1 MIFTYM
7 AYCLSGVWIIS
18 ISSENLE
25 LQGFLGIFSFQ
36 WLQIGY
42 TCHLATIRDSSS
54 IDNTFE
60 LGSYFALYSN
70 SNDVYVIRDQSGK
83 RIAGST
89 MGAGISSG
97 ITWFF
102 RADLYCSCNGI
113 FCIYNS
119 ARKLFLLW
127 QSFNLHSQKA
137 AGKSFYE
144 RLQTGIGT
152 CNLSGRRNGD
162 VSFMGSFRC
171 TDGGYGAH

>member
-1 MIFTYM
+1 MIDLWIFPLSTIWG
-7 AYCLSGVWIIS
+7 AYQ
-18 ISSENLE
+18 

-102 RADLYCSCNGI
+102 RADLSDNLNIHGRIHRECE
-113 FCIYNS
+113 
-119 ARKLFLLW
+119 LL
-127 QSFNLHSQKA
+127 LLEIK
-137 AGKSFYE
+137 
-144 RLQTGIGT
+144 
-152 CNLSGRRNGD
+152 D
-162 VSFMGSFRC
+162 FR
-171 TDGGYGAH
+171 